1 MNPPGNGAVPAVSPG
16 EAAAHRAPGTLSTV
30 CGGPARP
37 FRIEHAPALIAVA
50 HGSRDPRSAATMRAV
65 VARIAAQRPD
75 LDVRLAFLDLSTPSV
90 DQVVDEVAA
99 DRHSHAIVVP
109 LLLGSAFHARVDL
122 PGMLE
127 AARARHPRLRLTQ
140 AEVLGPDPHLIIA
153 LRDRIVAAM
162 TADAPPATLTDVAH
176 DASRPAGPRWGIAVA
191 AVGSSSAAANTRT
204 GDVARLLTAM
214 TGWDTEICFAT
225 TEPTVQRAFARL
237 RARGADRVLVAPWF
251 LAPGLLTDRL
261 HDALPQLPHAETIG
275 AHPLLAEVALDR
287 YATAALPLELSA

>member
-1 MNPPGNGAVPAVSPG
+1 MNPPGNGAVPAVPPG
-16 EAAAHRAPGTLSTV
+16 GATLSTV
-30 CGGPARP
+30 RGGPSRP
-37 FRIEHAPALIAVA
+37 FRLADAPALIAVA

-65 VARIAAQRPD
+65 VARIAVQRPD
-75 LDVRLAFLDLSTPSV
+75 LDVRLAFLDLSTPSL

-99 DRHSHAIVVP
+99 DGHSHAVVVP

-153 LRDRIVAAM
+153 LRDRVVAAM
-162 TADAPPATLTDVAH
+162 TADDLPALTDVTSPH
-176 DASRPAGPRWGIAVA
+176 RLGHPRPRWGIAVA
-191 AVGSSSAAANTRT
+191 AVGSSSAAANIRT

-225 TEPTVQRAFARL
+225 TQPTVDRAFARL
-237 RARGADRVLVAPWF
+237 RSRGAERILVAPWF

-261 HDALPQLPHAETIG
+261 RDALPNLPHADTIG